1 MAHLIDRRQNAPNKS
16 AVNRARFLRRYK
28 EQIKRAVHDMVSE
41 RSITDMDRGGNVSV
55 PRKDIS
61 EPVFRHGEGGD
72 REIVH
77 PGNREFTKG
86 DRIPRPEG
94 GEGGG
99 GGREAGTGES
109 EDEFVFALSREE
121 FLHIFFEDLELP
133 RLERNMLAGIEEN
146 KPVRAGYTT
155 SGSPTNLAIVR
166 TMRTS
171 LARRIA
177 LGTPLARALDEVNA
191 ELVRAEAEGRPKTEI
206 DALLERIDE
215 LKQRMKRVPFLDEFD
230 LRYRNR
236 VNVPEP
242 TARAVMFC
250 LMDVSAS
257 MDEAK
262 KDLAKRFF
270 TLLYLFLTRKYE
282 RVELVFVRHTDN
294 AEEVDEKT
302 FFYDRKS
309 GGTVV
314 LSALQ
319 LMHEI
324 VEARYASGGWNI
336 YAAQASDGDAFGA
349 DAGKSARFLAE
360 RLLPLTRYFAYLET
374 PDEAGGRMSSL
385 WVEYQEIR
393 APAGAFSMRRVTR
406 RDEIYP
412 VFRDLFRKDVGAHAA

>member
-1 MAHLIDRRQNAPNKS
+1 MAHLIDRRENAPNKS
-16 AVNRARFLRRYK
+16 AVNRARFVRRYK

-77 PGNREFTKG
+77 PGNREFVKG

-94 GEGGG
+94 GGGG
-99 GGREAGTGES
+99 GGSEPGTGES
-109 EDEFVFALSREE
+109 EDSFVFALSREE
-121 FLHIFFEDLELP
+121 FLQIFFEDLELP
-133 RLERNMLAGIEEN
+133 RLERNMLVGIEEN
-146 KPVRAGYTT
+146 KPVRAGYTMT
-155 SGSPTNLAIVR
+155 GSPTNLAIVR

-177 LGTPLARALDEVNA
+177 LGAPLRRELDAANA
-191 ELVRAEAEGRPKTEI
+191 ELVRALAEDLPPHEIEALR
-206 DALLERIDE
+206 ERIEE
-215 LKQRMKRVPFLDEFD
+215 LKRRLQRVPFLDEFD

-282 RVELVFVRHTDN
+282 HVDLVFVRHTDN

-319 LMHEI
+319 LMVEI
-324 VEARYASGGWNI
+324 VEARYTTGGWNI

-349 DAGKSARFLAE
+349 DAVKSARFLAE

-374 PDEAGGRMSSL
+374 PDESGARMSSL
-385 WVEYQEIR
+385 WVEYQEVS
-393 APAGAFSMRRVTR
+393 ATPGSFAMRRVTR

-412 VFRDLFRKDVGAHAA
+412 VFRDLFRKDVGAQAA